1 MKLKIK
7 LDDLSAL
14 DASSKTCI
22 DTDFLAEIAIGL
34 WRLKRSLLLE
44 IPTAIDIKTK
54 RAWKHLERLFAHLE
68 SREITIQDKTGEPY
82 DAGMSLR
89 VVSAEQ
95 RTDLSRELIVE
106 TITPTVFC
114 RENIIHAG
122 EVIVGKPA
130 TKNP

>member
-7 LDDLSAL
+7 SNKLFVMNTG
-14 DASSKTCI
+14 SKAGI
-22 DTDFLAEIAIGL
+22 NTDFLAEIAIGI
-34 WRLKRSLLLE
+34 WRLKRSLLREDLGSQ
-44 IPTAIDIKTK
+44 DITTK
-54 RAWKHLERLFAHLE
+54 RSWKFLERLLALLE
-68 SREITIQDKTGEPY
+68 SRGIRIQDKTGEPY
-82 DAGMSLR
+82 DVGMALR
-89 VVSAEQ
+89 VVTAEE
-95 RTDLSRELIVE
+95 RADLSRELIIE